1 MGGKSSA
8 PAPDPRMG
16 QAALKQIELAERQF
30 ADYQNN
36 DRPWMRDIA
45 NQALGL
51 SRDSA
56 SLARDQFG
64 FSRDVANRQLGIAD
78 EQLGLTR
85 SQVQRANAL
94 SDYQLE
100 LMKYNDDRYRNV
112 AVPFEDQ
119 LLRDVNRF
127 DSDAYKTGLI
137 TQAQAD
143 VGSAFDRA
151 EQENFRTQMRRGVN
165 PNSGAAAAMANQN
178 SIAKATAMASA
189 ANKTRQAA
197 DQVGLSTKMQM
208 YGGMKGLAGLGAT
221 NAGLATGAMGAGTG
235 AIGTG
240 MSALNAGV
248 GAMGI
253 GNSALG
259 IMQAGGSGMMGAAGG
274 YLNANNAALSGFNSG
289 MSAGISGL
297 GQYTQ
302 LGQNAAKINNDAD
315 PFAALLGAGAQLGAA
330 YIGKSDRRFKTDIVL
345 LGTDERTG
353 LDLYEFRYLD
363 SPQRYRGVMADEVQA
378 KYPQAVVVLPGG
390 YLAVNYTMLGLEMTA
405 VEGEFA

>member
-16 QAALKQIELAERQF
+16 EAANRQIALAEAQW
-30 ADYQNN
+30 ADYQANE
-36 DRPWMRDIA
+36 RPWMRGIA
-45 NQALGL
+45 DQALGL

-56 SLARDQFG
+56 ALARDQFG

-78 EQLGLTR
+78 QQLGLTR
-85 SQVQRANAL
+85 SQVERANAL

-100 LMKYNDDRYRNV
+100 QMRFNDDRYRNV

-119 LLRDVNRF
+119 LLADVNRF
-127 DSDAYKTGLI
+127 DSASYKQGQI
-137 TQAQAD
+137 NAAMAD

-151 EQENFRTQMRRGVN
+151 GAENIRAQQRRGVN
-165 PNSGAAAAMANQN
+165 PNSGAALAMANQN
-178 SIAKATAMASA
+178 SMSKAMAVASA

-197 DQVGLSTKMQM
+197 EQVGLSTKMQM
-208 YGGMKGLAGLGAT
+208 YGGMRGLAGLGAT

-259 IMQAGGSGMMGAAGG
+259 AMQGAGTGMMSAGTG
-274 YLNANNAALSGFNSG
+274 YLGANNAAFAGMNAG

-297 GQYTQ
+297 GNYTQ
-302 LGQNAAKINNDAD
+302 LGQNAAQINNASD
-315 PFAALLGAGAQLGAA
+315 PFGTILGAA
-330 YIGKSDRRFKTDIVL
+330 AGIGTKWA
-345 LGTDERTG
+345 LGK
-353 LDLYEFRYLD
+353 
-363 SPQRYRGVMADEVQA
+363 V
-378 KYPQAVVVLPGG
+378 
-390 YLAVNYTMLGLEMTA
+390 
-405 VEGEFA
+405 